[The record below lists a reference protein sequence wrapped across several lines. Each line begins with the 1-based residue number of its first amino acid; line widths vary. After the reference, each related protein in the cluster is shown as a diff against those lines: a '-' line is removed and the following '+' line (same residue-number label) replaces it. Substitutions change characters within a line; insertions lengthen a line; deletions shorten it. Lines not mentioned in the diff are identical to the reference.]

1 MNEKIKEYLG
11 KAKAALGK
19 VSKKIWIIAAVVLV
33 LLAAGITVFLNT
45 RPYTVL
51 ITSSNSD
58 EISTMNT
65 LKAVVSK
72 RS

>member
-45 RPYTVL
+45 R
-51 ITSSNSD
+51 
-58 EISTMNT
+58 M
-65 LKAVVSK
+65 K
-72 RS
+72 RLGV